1 MEYNTQTVTERMSI
15 DSSEEFIGLF
25 GLREENMALFREE
38 LGVDILAGSG
48 EITLCGDAD
57 KVELAKLTLEKM
69 SEIIRRG
76 ETVDRTRIRY
86 AIGLAE
92 EGNADRIGEI
102 MRDVIAFT
110 SRGRQ
115 VKCKTLGQKSYVDA
129 IKANTCTFAVGPA
142 GTGKTYLA
150 IAMAVV
156 AMKNKEIERII
167 LTRPAV
173 EAGEKLGFL
182 PGDLAQKVDPYLRPL
197 YDALHDMLGL
207 EAYQR
212 LVERGAIEV
221 APLAYMRGRTLNDA
235 FIILD
240 EAQNTTSEQMKMFLT
255 RMGMGSKMV
264 ITGDVTQI
272 DLPLGK
278 KSGLVE
284 ALEVLKNVD
293 DIGIVRLSHKDVVR
307 HELVQAIVRAYEKHT
322 AKMNE
327 RKGPPF
333 RP

>member
-1 MEYNTQTVTERMSI
+1 MPIESA
-15 DSSEEFIGLF
+15 EEFIGLF
-25 GLREENMALFREE
+25 GLREENIALFRAE
-38 LGVDILAGSG
+38 LGVDIQAGSG
-48 EITLCGDAD
+48 EIALSGDAD

-102 MRDVIAFT
+102 MRDVIAIT

-115 VKCKTLGQKSYVDA
+115 VKCKTLGQRTYVDA
-129 IKANTCTFAVGPA
+129 IKQNTCTFAVGPA

-197 YDALHDMLGL
+197 YDALHEMLGL
-207 EAYQR
+207 DAYQR

-272 DLPLGK
+272 DLPIGK

-284 ALEVLKNVD
+284 ALEVLKGVE
-293 DIGIVRLSHKDVVR
+293 DIGIVRLTHRDVVR
-307 HELVQAIVRAYEKHT
+307 HELVQAIVKAYEKY
-322 AKMNE
+322 ALRNND
-327 RKGPPF
+327 RRGPAP
-333 RP
+333 RS

>member
-1 MEYNTQTVTERMSI
+1 MNLENQELGGTQRMTMETPEQ
-15 DSSEEFIGLF
+15 FIGIF
-25 GLREENMALFREE
+25 GIREENIPIFKEE
-38 LGVDILAGSG
+38 LGVEIYAHGEEVTISGDPEKVRLAH
-48 EITLCGDAD
+48 
-57 KVELAKLTLEKM
+57 LTLEKL
-69 SEIIRRG
+69 SEIILRG

-86 AIGLAE
+86 AIELAS

-102 MRDVIAFT
+102 MRDVIAIT
-110 SRGRQ
+110 YRGRQ
-115 VKCKTLGQKSYVDA
+115 VKCKTLGQKQYVDA
-129 IKANTCTFAVGPA
+129 IRENTCTFAVGPA

-156 AMKNKEIERII
+156 ALKNKEIERII

-197 YDALHDMLGL
+197 YDALHEMMGV

-212 LVERGAIEV
+212 LLERGAVEV

-255 RMGMGSKMV
+255 RMGMGSKMI

-272 DLPLGK
+272 DLPAGK

-284 ALEVLKNVD
+284 AIEVLKGVD
-293 DIGIVRLSHKDVVR
+293 DIAIVRLTHRDVVR
-307 HELVQAIVRAYEKHT
+307 HELVQAIVKAYEKH
-322 AKMNE
+322 ALRASE
-327 RKGPPF
+327 RRNL